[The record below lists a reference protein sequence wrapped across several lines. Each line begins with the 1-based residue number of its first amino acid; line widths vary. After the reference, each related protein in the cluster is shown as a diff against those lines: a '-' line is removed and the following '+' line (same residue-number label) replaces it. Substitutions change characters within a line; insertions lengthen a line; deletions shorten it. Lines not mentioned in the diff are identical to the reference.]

1 MTSPSFTPIALRL
14 SAMCAFMGYLTYRH
28 SNETALL
35 FVVFFYL
42 IAMSV
47 WAGIYAV
54 RSRTDSVQSSQP
66 SLTTSF
72 ADENDDSD
80 LEAFRESDGIDMNVV
95 DGFGRFYGHDYDYQ
109 D

>member
-1 MTSPSFTPIALRL
+1 MTSRSFTPIALRL

-28 SNETALL
+28 SNEPALL

-42 IAMSV
+42 IAMFV

-66 SLTTSF
+66 SLTTS
-72 ADENDDSD
+72 
-80 LEAFRESDGIDMNVV
+80 LLTRTMIVTWR
-95 DGFGRFYGHDYDYQ
+95 RFVKAMGST
-109 D
+109 